1 MLQVIFE
8 APIVRGLGGLKRLV
22 LLAPLGQ
29 RVPGLGRVS
38 STPKH
43 AHIEPTRSSS
53 KAPRIPFLQSP
64 YKVGSLGVQEGVQ
77 DGGRQGLGM
86 HGRLADAPPSL

>member
-64 YKVGSLGVQEGVQ
+64 YKVGEPRGAR
-77 DGGRQGLGM
+77 GGSGWRKAGSWHAWQAG
-86 HGRLADAPPSL
+86 